1 MKKRVALITGSTS
14 GIGAAIARRL
24 AAEGVTVALHS
35 HDSVRAG
42 EALAKELPGA
52 SYTRADLSHE
62 RDARSLVR
70 SVLEAH
76 GQLDILVNNAGMSE
90 VIPHGNLRAASP
102 DKWQRMY
109 AVNVIAPWVLVTEAE
124 EALRTAA
131 SRGAA
136 GCIINMSSHAGVRP
150 KGASI
155 PYAVSKAALN
165 HVTKLLSVA
174 LAPDVRVNAIA
185 PGLVDTPMTQS
196 WHAAQELWRRRA
208 PMGRAALPEEI
219 ADIASLLVNSNYLT
233 GEVIVVDG
241 GLNLM

>member
-24 AAEGVTVALHS
+24 AAEGVAVALHS

-42 EALAKELPGA
+42 EMLAEELPGA
-52 SYTRADLSHE
+52 SYTRADLSNE
-62 RDARSLVR
+62 RDTRLLVR
-70 SVLEAH
+70 NVLEAH
-76 GQLDILVNNAGMSE
+76 GQLDILVNNAGISE

-102 DKWQRMY
+102 EKWQRMY
-109 AVNVIAPWVLVTEAE
+109 AVNVIAPWILVTEAE

-131 SRGAA
+131 KRGAP

-165 HVTKLLSVA
+165 HLTKLLSVA

-196 WHAAQELWRRRA
+196 WETAQEIWRSRA
-208 PMGRAALPEEI
+208 PMRRAALPEEI
-219 ADIASLLVNSNYLT
+219 ADIASMLVNSGYLT